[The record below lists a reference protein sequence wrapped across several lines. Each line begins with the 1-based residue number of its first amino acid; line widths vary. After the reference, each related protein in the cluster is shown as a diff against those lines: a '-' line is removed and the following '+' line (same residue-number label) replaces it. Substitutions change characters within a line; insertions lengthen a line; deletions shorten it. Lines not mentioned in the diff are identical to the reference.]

1 MVFIKIKNGSIHL
14 TEKYYNNNNYK
25 IGLDSIFLKGLNLI
39 NIETDCKIQIL
50 DQIIQIKK
58 GEYSIAELIN
68 PIVLTYVNKKIE
80 IISHCKFKK
89 IFRLS
94 KH

>member
-50 DQIIQIKK
+50 DR
-58 GEYSIAELIN
+58 SNSA
-68 PIVLTYVNKKIE
+68 
-80 IISHCKFKK
+80 
-89 IFRLS
+89 
-94 KH
+94 